1 MRAILFPSLKQVS
14 VVYLPDLNLDPNEV
28 VVDVRA
34 SGICHTDIGKSAFSV
49 VPGHVAS

>member
-1 MRAILFPSLKQVS
+1 MRAILFPNLNQVS
-14 VVYLPDLNLDPNEV
+14 VVDLPDLNLGPNEV

-34 SGICHTDIGKSAFSV
+34 SGICHTGIGKSAFPV